1 MSKFGKGDKVI
12 NINTKEKGFVIE
24 VYPMRRGRQL
34 YKVKY
39 DDRENDEN
47 SIYLMPDVDLTD
59 PFERIR
65 QNIYGHYTEYLK
77 GNTSFKIQSSN
88 NSTISSLKAS
98 RTLFRAYQFKPLL
111 KYLNSDSKRLL
122 IADEVGLGK
131 TIEAGHIMLEL
142 KARGEFHNALVICP
156 MSLRAKWTTE
166 LNEKFGLEFMDIDK
180 KVLIIAERFSLS
192 DWILI
197 SDDLTPQFIRR
208 VVYSSHQFSVV
219 FKDGPLSELREAL
232 SAVNRHTRY
241 LSQRALETI
250 ITQQQQ
256 EEEIPSILTQTE
268 TEIVKAIAL
277 GKTTKEIAAE
287 RFSSIHTVTTH
298 RKNIFRKLGINT
310 AHEAVKYA
318 LRAGLIDPSEFYI

>member
-1 MSKFGKGDKVI
+1 MRNYIIADNQELTQFALESLLKKDEENVVYRAFDKARLVELL
-12 NINTKEKGFVIE
+12 KEHESAV
-24 VYPMRRGRQL
+24 VLLDY
-34 YKVKY
+34 
-39 DDRENDEN
+39 
-47 SIYLMPDVDLTD
+47 
-59 PFERIR
+59 
-65 QNIYGHYTEYLK
+65 
-77 GNTSFKIQSSN
+77 
-88 NSTISSLKAS
+88 
-98 RTLFRAYQFKPLL
+98 TLFDF
-111 KYLNSDSKRLL
+111 
-122 IADEVGLGK
+122 ADEDQL
-131 TIEAGHIMLEL
+131 
-142 KARGEFHNALVICP
+142 
-156 MSLRAKWTTE
+156 
-166 LNEKFGLEFMDIDK
+166 
-180 KVLIIAERFSLS
+180 LIIAERFNLS

-219 FKDGPLSELREAL
+219 YKDAPLSEVREAL

-256 EEEIPSILTQTE
+256 EEETPSILTTTE
-268 TEIVKAIAL
+268 MEIVKGIAL

-287 RFSSIHTVTTH
+287 RFSSVHTVTTH